1 MNHCLVI
8 IIVIP
13 DCGYRQ
19 LLVFY
24 LPLCVEEATPL
35 LNDVNTAAEMV
46 SVGVLQEHQLWVS
59 INRVDYKCNRI

>member
-19 LLVFY
+19 FLVFY
-24 LPLCVEEATPL
+24 LPLRVEEATPL
-35 LNDVNTAAEMV
+35 LNDGDTAADMV
-46 SVGVLQEHQLWVS
+46 FVSVLQERQRWVS
-59 INRVDYKCNRI
+59 INRVYYNVQ